1 MATGTAIN
9 VAFKVVDGQP
19 MPAKLSDAE

>member
-9 VAFKVVDGQP
+9 VAFEVVETRP
-19 MPAKLSDAE
+19 TAVKLTDAE